1 MSAIFHS
8 PRPIAV
14 LGGLCAVTACAVP
27 PPSGPTVMALPLQG
41 KSLTVFQ
48 QEDEQCRAHA
58 AAAIQPGPAGA
69 QAADKAAISRFDLQT
84 GYNIAYAQ
92 CMYAFGNTVTNPPV
106 DFAFGNPW
114 SGYPSS
120 YGYPGDDWVSPG
132 FFGGGIFIGPG
143 RVHHF
148 HRFHHFHEGFHGG
161 FHGGAFHEGFHGGGH
176 FHH

>member
-1 MSAIFHS
+1 MSTIFRS
-8 PRPIAV
+8 PRPMAV
-14 LGGLCAVTACAVP
+14 FAGLCAITACAEQ
-27 PPSGPTVMALPLQG
+27 PPSGPTVMGLPPQG

-58 AAAIQPGPAGA
+58 AAAIQPGAVGS

-84 GYNIAYAQ
+84 GYNVTYSQ

-106 DFAFGNPW
+106 DYAFGDPW

-120 YGYPGDDWVSPG
+120 YPGDDWASPG

-143 RVHHF
+143 RFHHF
-148 HRFHHFHEGFHGG
+148 RHFHEGLPGG
-161 FHGGAFHEGFHGGGH
+161 FHGGGFHGGGFHGGGH
-176 FHH
+176 FHR